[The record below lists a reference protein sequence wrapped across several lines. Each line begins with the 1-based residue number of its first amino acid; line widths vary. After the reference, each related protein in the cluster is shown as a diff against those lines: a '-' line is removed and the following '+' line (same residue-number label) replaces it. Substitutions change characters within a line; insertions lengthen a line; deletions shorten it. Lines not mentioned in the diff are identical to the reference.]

1 MHNFLSNALL
11 RAQTFT
17 QPATSQSTFQP
28 LTFAIGLSVPIWWG
42 CWAKMV
48 ARDGAREVPSCWWQ
62 ECGAGTS
69 SAKVGKPGETT
80 TVSVRW
86 QLLLTLGIACH
97 LASCSRLL
105 DLVPT
110 SPMESRALAFRQG
123 RALSA
128 HYSRCWWPG
137 KGWTD
142 VGRDLGSNKSL
153 DHNNAAPELL
163 LRCLTDVGAPRL
175 RLDGKTTHTVP
186 SFLLL

>member
-1 MHNFLSNALL
+1 MVGLLGQNGSEGWRQGSPFLL
-11 RAQTFT
+11 
-17 QPATSQSTFQP
+17 
-28 LTFAIGLSVPIWWG
+28 
-42 CWAKMV
+42 V
-48 ARDGAREVPSCWWQ
+48 ARVWRRHEQCQGRQTW
-62 ECGAGTS
+62 
-69 SAKVGKPGETT
+69 ETT

-97 LASCSRLL
+97 LARCSRLL
-105 DLVPT
+105 DLAPT